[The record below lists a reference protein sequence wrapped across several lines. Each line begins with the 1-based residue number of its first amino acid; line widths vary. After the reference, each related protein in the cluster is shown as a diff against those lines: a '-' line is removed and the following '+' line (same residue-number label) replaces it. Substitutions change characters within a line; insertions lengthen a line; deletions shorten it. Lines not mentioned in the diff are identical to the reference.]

1 MKHRGT
7 SWEGTRWEARA
18 LPQETLGQRL
28 GAAGRRVRR
37 PLTAALFATVFPAL
51 ALAVIVADPTP
62 ASSGGCQA
70 YTTIDSSVRSRTEA
84 RCNRP
89 YDAERVYT
97 STVARNHLGW
107 LAHATKTR
115 AQEKFSVETRSRY
128 SGCTYYQG
136 RGGVAGEDKNYSRT
150 RYYCR

>member
-1 MKHRGT
+1 MAHRGT

-18 LPQETLGQRL
+18 LPRETLVQRL
-28 GAAGRRVRR
+28 GAAGRRLRG
-37 PLTAALFATVFPAL
+37 PLAAALFAAVFPAL
-51 ALAVIVADPTP
+51 AVLVADPTP
-62 ASSGGCQA
+62 ASSSGCQA
-70 YTTIDSSVRSRTEA
+70 YTTIDNSVRSRTEA

-97 STVARNHLGW
+97 YTLARNHIGR
-107 LAHATKTR
+107 LAYATKTR
-115 AQEKFSVETRSRY
+115 AKEKFSVETRSRY

-136 RGGVAGEDKNYSRT
+136 RGGVAGEEQNYSRT